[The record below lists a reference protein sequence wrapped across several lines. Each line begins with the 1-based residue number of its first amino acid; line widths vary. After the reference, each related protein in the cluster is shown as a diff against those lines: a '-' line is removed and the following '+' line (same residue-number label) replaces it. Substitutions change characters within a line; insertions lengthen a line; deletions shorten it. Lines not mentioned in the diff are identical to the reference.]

1 MSRTI
6 LGEGDLNAKDRGHLF
21 TAAVTDTTPVT
32 AIFQTAGA
40 DRFCVQFIWTGTV
53 AGTLKV
59 EVSNNHRQSTDGG
72 ETAPVRAGDWTD
84 ISSTLTLP
92 TVTTPGGGT
101 STGMIQLGYTDEAY
115 VRVTFTPTSG
125 AGNAD
130 AWLNDRAYA

>member
-72 ETAPVRAGDWTD
+72 ETAPAFVVLRTPSKARLTKTAATRAARRDFMV
-84 ISSTLTLP
+84 SPVS
-92 TVTTPGGGT
+92 
-101 STGMIQLGYTDEAY
+101 
-115 VRVTFTPTSG
+115 
-125 AGNAD
+125 
-130 AWLNDRAYA
+130 